1 MICILGAFTG
11 AILSANGV
19 KITSWFFWVILGIML
34 AYYALGYKKGRDSND
49 KT

>member
-1 MICILGAFTG
+1 MICILGTFTG
-11 AILSANGV
+11 AILSAYGV
-19 KITSWFFWVILGIML
+19 EITSWFFWVILGITL